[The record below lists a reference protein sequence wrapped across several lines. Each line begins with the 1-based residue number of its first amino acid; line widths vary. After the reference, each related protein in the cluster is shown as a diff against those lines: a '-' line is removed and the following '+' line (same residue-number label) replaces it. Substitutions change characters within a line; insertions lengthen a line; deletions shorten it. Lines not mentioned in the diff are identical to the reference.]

1 MTIDY
6 PHASPGLAVIDHCS
20 TMTAKIV
27 VLQRTLKLIEQDVP
41 KKNTNVLPRVAC
53 WLGLTPFVDLSKVF
67 AM

>member
-1 MTIDY
+1 
-6 PHASPGLAVIDHCS
+6 
-20 TMTAKIV
+20 MTAKIV

-53 WLGLTPFVDLSKVF
+53 WLGFAPFVDLSKVF

>member
-1 MTIDY
+1 
-6 PHASPGLAVIDHCS
+6 
-20 TMTAKIV
+20 MTAKIV